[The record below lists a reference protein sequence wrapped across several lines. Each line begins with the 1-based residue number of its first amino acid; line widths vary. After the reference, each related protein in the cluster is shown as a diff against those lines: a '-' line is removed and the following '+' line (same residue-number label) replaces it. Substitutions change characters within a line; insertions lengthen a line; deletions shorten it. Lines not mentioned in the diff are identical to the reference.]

1 MSKDPIPKA
10 KKVLTK
16 ITPQSGMKMPK
27 LEEGETVIGFRPY
40 GNVSLQTKPKNFNFR
55 LQEEINEKRK
65 FKLVALMVVLS
76 LVPFFM
82 FLRNAE

>member
-1 MSKDPIPKA
+1 LPGLA
-10 KKVLTK
+10 L
-16 ITPQSGMKMPK
+16 QKMPK